1 MCSYKNSSMA
11 SPSPE
16 PIADEGNSPNS
27 SPEPDQNQN
36 DPHETTA
43 TSDPLWEKCWDEES
57 KSHYWWNTQTDE
69 TTWVDPTAIDFSR
82 KRKIELIE
90 LNNNDDEENA
100 EKKAKSDKEESNGTA
115 TSSSSYDAS
124 GYPSQFGSYEA
135 YYQWYAS
142 YYGTPPAYGAEGYV
156 GDSASTSTP
165 ALPGDVLPA
174 GAVPLNPYVS
184 AVAPTGD
191 QTLAEKL
198 GYEDYS
204 VKGFFNPRT
213 GKFQNVYRDAR
224 FNPEEHFNQFNKA
237 ERQMSFYFDY
247 SAYQDQRMADRAQAA
262 AEKPK
267 KLTKKQVEMFKERRR
282 LKKENAL
289 RKKYTED

>member
-1 MCSYKNSSMA
+1 MA
-11 SPSPE
+11 SPTPE
-16 PIADEGNSPNS
+16 PAADEGNNS
-27 SPEPDQNQN
+27 ESQNASPEPDQNQ
-36 DPHETTA
+36 DDQQATTA
-43 TSDPLWEKCWDEES
+43 DSADSVWEKCWDEQS
-57 KSHYWWNTQTDE
+57 KSHYWWNTETDE
-69 TTWVDPTAIDFSR
+69 TTWVDPTATDFTR

-90 LNNNDDEENA
+90 LNNDEDENT
-100 EKKAKSDKEESNGTA
+100 EKRAKSDEGETNGRA
-115 TSSSSYDAS
+115 SASSYDES

-142 YYGTPPAYGAEGYV
+142 YYVSPPNYGAEGYTGNV
-156 GDSASTSTP
+156 SATSTP

-184 AVAPTGD
+184 ALAPTGD
-191 QTLAEKL
+191 QTLTEKF

-213 GKFQNVYRDAR
+213 GKYQNVYRDAR
-224 FNPEEHFNQFNKA
+224 YNPEEHFNQFNKA

-282 LKKENAL
+282 MKKENAL
-289 RKKYTED
+289 RKKYAED